1 MWQVIPLKEY
11 KNGDYTNY
19 YETSILPSGQ
29 TIKIEFQEE
38 WSKSKYFYNI
48 YLVTSHK
55 RKQANSTFG
64 IATGKDGFKGL
75 LWAKKK
81 IIEFEEFIKEKHV
94 DIPIIIYCDWTDN
107 KRRKIYE
114 RGLSNIGYKYNFL
127 FNRKVLS
134 KTI

>member
-1 MWQVIPLKEY
+1 MKEY

-19 YETSILPSGQ
+19 YDTLILPSGQ

-55 RKQANSTFG
+55 RKQADSTYG

-75 LWAKKK
+75 LWAKSK
-81 IIEFEEFIKEKHV
+81 IIEFETFIKEKHP
-94 DIPIIIYCDWTDN
+94 DIPIVFYCFWTDN
-107 KRRKIYE
+107 KRRNIYE

-127 FNRKVLS
+127 FNKKVLS
-134 KTI
+134 KTIMR